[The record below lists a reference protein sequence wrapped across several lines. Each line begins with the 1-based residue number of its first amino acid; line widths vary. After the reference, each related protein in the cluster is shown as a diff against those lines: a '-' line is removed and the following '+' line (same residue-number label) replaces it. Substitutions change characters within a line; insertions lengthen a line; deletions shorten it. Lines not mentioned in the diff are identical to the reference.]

1 MIGVAAM
8 GAWGFSAYQE
18 GRVEVVSALGHDSFL
33 ASQEMGEA
41 LDPTISAPSSPVM
54 PAFDEL
60 DAVILDEVSDSGE
73 RVTNAPFTTAIL
85 AEERARILAQ
95 MNISSDGLK
104 RWVGT
109 EIDRTRQTIEDL
121 DSRIEARIES
131 MVPTVESLPR
141 PPIVS
146 SQQHKVERMIY
157 PIVQLRGNG
166 TVGSGV
172 VVSSEAV
179 DGNLWATWIVTA
191 YHVVEEVRDF
201 SSDEVVVDEIR
212 FFDPQIGRLGS
223 EAFRGVEIA
232 SLKGSDLSLVRVDR
246 KSPWLY
252 IAETASEPV
261 CLKLSVFDTVYAVGC
276 PLGNQ
281 PLPTYGEISSQYK
294 PVGDEIFWMV
304 SAPTFFGNSGGG
316 IFLANEGQL
325 VGISSM
331 IYTYGKR
338 SPMVVPHMGLFVP
351 MQTVR
356 SWLRRE
362 GFAHLMDP
370 HPMVTPV
377 PASSGHEETHNGVSG
392 SF

>member
-1 MIGVAAM
+1 M
-8 GAWGFSAYQE
+8 
-18 GRVEVVSALGHDSFL
+18 
-33 ASQEMGEA
+33 
-41 LDPTISAPSSPVM
+41 
-54 PAFDEL
+54 
-60 DAVILDEVSDSGE
+60 
-73 RVTNAPFTTAIL
+73 
-85 AEERARILAQ
+85 
-95 MNISSDGLK
+95 
-104 RWVGT
+104 
-109 EIDRTRQTIEDL
+109 
-121 DSRIEARIES
+121 
-131 MVPTVESLPR
+131 
-141 PPIVS
+141 
-146 SQQHKVERMIY
+146 
-157 PIVQLRGNG
+157 
-166 TVGSGV
+166 
-172 VVSSEAV
+172 
-179 DGNLWATWIVTA
+179 
-191 YHVVEEVRDF
+191 
-201 SSDEVVVDEIR
+201 VDEIR

-338 SPMVVPHMGLFVP
+338 TPMVVPHMGLFVP